1 MFELFSNDF
10 NLLLIGRDLMKIKL
24 PKYMEKD
31 LEKNDLNILKEI
43 EKELISS
50 KLTNDI
56 CIFSDKVYLNGKKIS
71 VPLIFFN
78 NTDKIIGDIEIKVAF
93 SIYGKVIFNGAIAFK
108 KDMYDKLLPQ
118 EGVLDYWIL
127 ELAGEQGEMEI
138 IELKK
143 DEFNLQIIE
152 CHEICYE

>member
-1 MFELFSNDF
+1 MTIVIFMFELFSNDF

-71 VPLIFFN
+71 VPLIFF
-78 NTDKIIGDIEIKVAF
+78 
-93 SIYGKVIFNGAIAFK
+93 
-108 KDMYDKLLPQ
+108 
-118 EGVLDYWIL
+118 
-127 ELAGEQGEMEI
+127 
-138 IELKK
+138 
-143 DEFNLQIIE
+143 
-152 CHEICYE
+152 